1 MKVGDSVKLSAVGQ
15 HVSWLKKYQD
25 AHGTIVSYNPS
36 NLWMVKWNIPNGN
49 PQTGMKS
56 SDIQVVKEDV
66 SSE

>member
-1 MKVGDSVKLSAVGQ
+1 VKVGDSVKLSAVGQ
-15 HVSWLKKYQD
+15 HVSWLKKYKD

-36 NLWMVKWNIPNGN
+36 NLWIVKWNIPTSSTK
-49 PQTGMKS
+49 TGMKS